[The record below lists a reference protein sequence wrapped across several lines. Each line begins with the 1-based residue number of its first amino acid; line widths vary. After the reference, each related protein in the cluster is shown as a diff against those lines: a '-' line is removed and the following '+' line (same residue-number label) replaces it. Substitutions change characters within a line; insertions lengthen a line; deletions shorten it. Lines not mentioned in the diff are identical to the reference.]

1 ERTSSYHNGAD
12 PKTEQRYE
20 SRPMSEADFTACIK
34 ALNFS
39 NIQAVRDDKFARLG
53 TEKIDLTGANFEG
66 AEIKAC
72 DFRHALLRATKCS
85 GANFTK
91 STFRY
96 ADMQGADLSGCD
108 CEGAQFQGAD
118 LRGADF
124 RDTSLTATEFADMHF
139 PPNLQGAKFKSK

>member
-1 ERTSSYHNGAD
+1 VLLAHQVDGEPLSTEHGGPLRSVCNGKYFYKSVKWLKRIDLLGEDHLGYWERTSSYHNGAD

-96 ADMQGADLSGCD
+96 A
-108 CEGAQFQGAD
+108 
-118 LRGADF
+118 
-124 RDTSLTATEFADMHF
+124 
-139 PPNLQGAKFKSK
+139 